1 MADMEPSS
9 VELQAVAA
17 SHPDSI
23 QTSESSAN
31 LAQSF
36 QALFASPD
44 AASQLQLLQV
54 IVVVNI
60 CTSCQRFLSCYKTHL

>member
-1 MADMEPSS
+1 MESS
-9 VELQAVAA
+9 AVDLQAVAV
-17 SHPDSI
+17 SHPDTV
-23 QTSESSAN
+23 QTSEASAN

-54 IVVVNI
+54 IG
-60 CTSCQRFLSCYKTHL
+60 